1 MKLTPAQK
9 GTFASL
15 SVNGFTLIE
24 VIIAMILLTVG
35 LLTLFSVI
43 TSGLVQSGVTREYDV
58 ARNAANAKIEEIRGV
73 NFSDIV
79 SVYSATDFAVV
90 GLVTPT
96 GWANPGYISVN
107 DSAAD
112 LYDITITIRWQIQG
126 NPNAAVYN
134 EYITRSLMTRR
145 YKY

>member
-9 GTFASL
+9 DTFASL

-35 LLTLFSVI
+35 LLTLLSVI
-43 TSGLVQSGVTREYDV
+43 LGGTVQREVTREYDV
-58 ARNAANAKIEEIRGV
+58 ARNAASAKIEEIRV
-73 NFSDIV
+73 QDFNAV
-79 SVYSATDFAVV
+79 AAYSGTYFAFV

-96 GWANPGYISVN
+96 GWANPGKIEVNSSV
-107 DSAAD
+107 SD

-145 YKY
+145 SKY